1 MKKRYLRGFLDVLAG
16 VCFVLAVI
24 CTLFNRIIF
33 NETAYRDAII
43 TDEFDSAVLDDITSG
58 IDSVYSVTSITSEK
72 ILSSVGRDAVI
83 AYEHDY
89 TAAFLS
95 SIVSGKEFVP
105 PEFDSEKISEAVIA
119 EAENYGEVSQEEK
132 ENLTEYVN
140 GKTKSLLHFIP
151 GFVTDRLES
160 VSSVAV
166 KIREFTR
173 AEIPLYLAFLLITAL
188 NFAFLGKR
196 HREDIAFC
204 TVGAMWIG
212 IATVE
217 IPLLLAMFY
226 NAPSRLALEKNTV
239 YYVLKGLN
247 ELLINRPALLLGV
260 ILTVL
265 TAALGILAYLV
276 AKKDNRAQKKEFV
289 RIHFEKENEK
299 SV

>member
-1 MKKRYLRGFLDVLAG
+1 M
-16 VCFVLAVI
+16 
-24 CTLFNRIIF
+24 
-33 NETAYRDAII
+33 
-43 TDEFDSAVLDDITSG
+43 
-58 IDSVYSVTSITSEK
+58 
-72 ILSSVGRDAVI
+72 
-83 AYEHDY
+83 
-89 TAAFLS
+89 
-95 SIVSGKEFVP
+95 
-105 PEFDSEKISEAVIA
+105 
-119 EAENYGEVSQEEK
+119 
-132 ENLTEYVN
+132 N

-173 AEIPLYLAFLLITAL
+173 TEIPLYLAFLLITAL

-217 IPLLLAMFY
+217 IPLLLAVFY
-226 NAPSRLALEKNTV
+226 NAPRRIALEKNTV